1 MMAELI
7 DITRQVAIAA
17 LVLLGIGLL
26 VGGGSS
32 ALELV
37 ALR

>member
-7 DITRQVAIAA
+7 DITRQAAIGA
-17 LVLLGIGLL
+17 LVLLGIGLV
-26 VGGGSS
+26 VGGGSA